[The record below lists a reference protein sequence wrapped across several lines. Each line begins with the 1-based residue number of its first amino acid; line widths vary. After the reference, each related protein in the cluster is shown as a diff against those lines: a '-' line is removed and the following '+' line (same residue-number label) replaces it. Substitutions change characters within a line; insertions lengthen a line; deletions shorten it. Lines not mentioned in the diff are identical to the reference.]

1 MDYLRTLGIFATVA
15 ELGSFSRAA
24 DRLEVPRSTVS
35 GAVQSL
41 ESRLQT
47 RLILRTTRSMRLTA
61 DGEVCLDWARRL
73 LSEVEETEALFRRS
87 AHQPRGR
94 LRVDVPTRIASL
106 VIAPALPEF
115 FARHPDIELE
125 LLAGDRPV
133 DLLQEGVDCV
143 LRVGAVRDPAL
154 IAQPLGLLEQGN
166 YASPGY
172 LERHGTPRSPS
183 DLDNHLAVHFVLPS
197 TGRVDAW
204 EYDDGGIAR
213 QVPMQARVLA
223 NSADTYIACC
233 IAGMGLI
240 QIPRYDARRHVASG
254 ELVEVMPDHRPSS
267 MPAALLYPR
276 RHRLSRRV
284 QAFAAWVQELFAREV
299 MVG

>member
-1 MDYLRTLGIFATVA
+1 MDYLRALEIFATVA

-61 DGEVCLDWARRL
+61 DGEVCLEWARRL
-73 LSEVEETEALFRRS
+73 LAEVEETEALFRR
-87 AHQPRGR
+87 AGNQPRGR
-94 LRVDVPTRIASL
+94 LRVDVPTRLASL
-106 VIAPALPEF
+106 VIAPALPGF
-115 FARHPDIELE
+115 FERHPDIELE

-154 IAQPLGLLEQGN
+154 IAQPLGMLEQGN

-172 LERHGTPRSPS
+172 LRRHGMPRVPA
-183 DLDNHLAVHFVLPS
+183 DLADHFAVHFVLPS
-197 TGRVDAW
+197 TGRVDEW
-204 EYDDGGIAR
+204 EYDNAGVATR
-213 QVPMQARVLA
+213 VPMRARVLA
-223 NSADTYIACC
+223 NSADTYIACS

-240 QIPRYDARRHVASG
+240 QIPRYDARRHVERG
-254 ELVEVMPDHRPSS
+254 ELREVMPGYRPSP
-267 MPAALLYPR
+267 MPVHLLYPR

-284 QAFAAWVQELFAREV
+284 QAFATWVQEVFERDVLD
-299 MVG
+299 G